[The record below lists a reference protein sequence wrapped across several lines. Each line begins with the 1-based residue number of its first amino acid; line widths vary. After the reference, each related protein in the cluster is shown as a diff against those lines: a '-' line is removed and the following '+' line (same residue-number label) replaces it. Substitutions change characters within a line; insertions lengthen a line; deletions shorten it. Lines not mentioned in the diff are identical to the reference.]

1 MAGEEA
7 FGSLDQRP
15 ALTGSLHSE
24 NQSFRLS
31 DQKREGGGRER
42 GREARERE
50 WGGGGGGGGRER
62 ERQRQRDKRERTNG
76 LLN

>member
-24 NQSFRLS
+24 NHSFRLS
-31 DQKREGGGRER
+31 DQKRER
-42 GREARERE
+42 
-50 WGGGGGGGGRER
+50 GGGGEGEREGGEGEGVGGERGER
-62 ERQRQRDKRERTNG
+62 ERDRDREIKENERMVY
-76 LLN
+76 

>member
-24 NQSFRLS
+24 NQSFRLN
-31 DQKREGGGRER
+31 DQKREGGGRE
-42 GREARERE
+42 GREERE
-50 WGGGGGGGGRER
+50 WGGGREVGER
-62 ERQRQRDKRERTNG
+62 EKDRDRDKEIKENERMVY
-76 LLN
+76 